1 MPQAGRRSIPDSA
14 VPVIAT
20 CFPTKP
26 TMEAPMRSD
35 QMKSGITRI
44 PHRSL
49 FKAAGLTDEELARP
63 IIGIVNSQNDIIPGH
78 VHLGT
83 ITEAVKAGVRMSGG
97 TPLAF
102 PAIGVCDGIAMGHD
116 GMRYSLISREH
127 IADSVEIMAMAH
139 PFDAL
144 VFVPN
149 CDKIVPG
156 MLMAALRL
164 NIPSIFVSGG
174 PMLANFVNG
183 RKVTLSNAFE
193 AVGAV
198 GLGAMSADE
207 ARDIEEDA
215 CPGCGS
221 CAGMFTANSMNCMTE
236 AIGLGLPGNGA
247 IPAVNAARIRL
258 AKHAGMK
265 IMELLEKTIRPRDIV
280 TPDALHNALT
290 ADMALGC
297 SSNTVLHLPAIA
309 HEAGIK
315 LELATINAISKAT
328 PQLVKLSP
336 AGPDSLADLD
346 MAGGL
351 PAVLK
356 ELLGHGLLKK
366 DCITV
371 TGKTVGENVKNAKV
385 KDASVIRPKDK
396 AYSPDGGL
404 AILWGNL
411 APDGAVVK
419 KGAVLPEMMIHQGP
433 AVVFDSEEDCIAAL
447 LEKKVKPGDVLVV
460 RYEGPKG
467 GPGMREM
474 LAPTATLAG
483 MGLDN
488 SVALITDG
496 RFSGASRGASIGH
509 ISPEAAAGG
518 VIALVETGDAIS
530 INIPNNTLELLVD
543 GAILAKRRETWHCM
557 EKPVP
562 PNSYLARYRRLV
574 TSANTGAV
582 FIDE

>member
-1 MPQAGRRSIPDSA
+1 
-14 VPVIAT
+14 
-20 CFPTKP
+20 
-26 TMEAPMRSD
+26 MRSD
-35 QMKSGITRI
+35 QMKSGIERI

-49 FKAAGLTDEELARP
+49 FKALGLTDEEIRRP
-63 IIGIVNSQNDIIPGH
+63 MIGIVNAQNDIIPGH
-78 VHLGT
+78 LHLDD
-83 ITEAVKAGVRMSGG
+83 IAEAVKAGIRMAGG
-97 TPLAF
+97 TPFQF
-102 PAIGVCDGIAMGHD
+102 PAIGVCDGIAMGHE
-116 GMRYSLISREH
+116 GMKYSLISREH

-144 VFVPN
+144 VFIPN

-156 MLMAALRL
+156 MLIAALRL

-174 PMLANFVNG
+174 PMMPGYYND
-183 RKVTLSNAFE
+183 KKMTVTNAFE
-193 AVGAV
+193 AVGAA
-198 GLGAMSADE
+198 GANKISEKEIAE
-207 ARDIEEDA
+207 IENYS

-236 AIGLGLPGNGA
+236 IIGLGLPGNGT

-258 AKHAGMK
+258 AKEAGMK
-265 IMELLEKTIRPRDIV
+265 IMELLEKDICPRDIV
-280 TPDALHNALT
+280 TKDSLQNALT

-297 SSNTVLHLPAIA
+297 STNTVLHLPAIA
-309 HEAGIK
+309 NAAGLRIN
-315 LELATINAISKAT
+315 LEDINKISKAT
-328 PQLVKLSP
+328 PHLVKLSP
-336 AGPDSLADLD
+336 AGSDCLVDLWQ
-346 MAGGL
+346 AGGL
-351 PAVLK
+351 PALMN
-356 ELLGHGLLKK
+356 ELDKYGLIRT
-366 DCITV
+366 DCMTV
-371 TGKTVGENVKNAKV
+371 TGRTVAENI
-385 KDASVIRPKDK
+385 KDACIRDSEVIRSKDN

-419 KGAVLPEMMIHQGP
+419 KGAVLPEMMVHQGP
-433 AVVFDSEEDCIAAL
+433 ARVFNSEEECIEAIMAG
-447 LEKKVKPGDVLVV
+447 KIGSGDVVVV

-474 LAPTATLAG
+474 LTPTSAIAG
-483 MGLDN
+483 MGLDS

-518 VIALVETGDAIS
+518 LIGIIEEGDIIS
-530 INIPNNTLELLVD
+530 IDIPNNKLELLVD
-543 GAILAKRRETWHCM
+543 EDTIASRKAEFVPL

-562 PNSYLARYRRLV
+562 NGYLKRYRKLV

-582 FIDE
+582 FED